1 MGEIVSEVRL
11 QHLTKY
17 PKEEEILRPFLNGFD
32 VTWAQRRRAY
42 NAALSVYF
50 LKPEPFMED
59 SYGFSREVLMVYS
72 PFGRME
78 PRAIQAAESF
88 LVTLPAFGRVESLNY
103 FLISDDSSIQEWTH
117 SYTSQNPEARIIVPF
132 NADELRKH
140 KGDSY
145 YIRNIINKYLYGRD
159 LFDYRLPIE
168 KDYYF
173 FGRKEVVASFYEAII
188 KNENKGLFGL
198 RKTGKTSILYK
209 LERQVKASSAG
220 LFLIFDCK
228 SPSIR
233 MLRWNQLFE
242 KICEDISQA
251 MGIKIEGGFD
261 EIEVADTFAR
271 LVAKSA
277 GKERIILV
285 FDEIEYISPIAVM
298 DLHWKMDFIKF
309 WQTFWAVQSRY
320 RNICTIIVGVNPYPL
335 EIDTIDGIQNP
346 LFGIVPPV
354 YLQGLVFDDM
364 KMMVRTLGKRM
375 GLRFDQNS
383 LEYIYARYGGH
394 PLLTRL
400 ACSILNTNTNFI
412 KETKPIDITYDKLK
426 QYEKGLDAT
435 LLFYYRHVVSELK
448 QFYPDEYEM
457 LELLASGQKRKFA
470 EESKHPEH
478 IKHLLDYGLLSYD
491 GNNMPKVNIPVIERY
506 IGYECARREGRKTIY
521 KVIEPHDRP
530 LWLNAIVK
538 SIITDLGFL
547 EDLIQEKK
555 LTSLFGPNSFAEEH
569 QFCQLQ
575 VVSDK
580 ANFGDFLNTCNRCFI
595 ESIDNYG
602 KSISRNDYF
611 WKDIKDNYPSLWN
624 PLYRIKV
631 YRHNYVHRI
640 LKDKFFKD
648 FMDFINTDL
657 EGQTPS
663 EVKDL
668 PFVLSQCVL
677 EGLLTGIQ
685 IESNKLTS

>member
-1 MGEIVSEVRL
+1 
-11 QHLTKY
+11 
-17 PKEEEILRPFLNGFD
+17 
-32 VTWAQRRRAY
+32 
-42 NAALSVYF
+42 
-50 LKPEPFMED
+50 
-59 SYGFSREVLMVYS
+59 
-72 PFGRME
+72 
-78 PRAIQAAESF
+78 
-88 LVTLPAFGRVESLNY
+88 VE
-103 FLISDDSSIQEWTH
+103 
-117 SYTSQNPEARIIVPF
+117 
-132 NADELRKH
+132 
-140 KGDSY
+140 
-145 YIRNIINKYLYGRD
+145 
-159 LFDYRLPIE
+159 
-168 KDYYF
+168 
-173 FGRKEVVASFYEAII
+173 
-188 KNENKGLFGL
+188 
-198 RKTGKTSILYK
+198 
-209 LERQVKASSAG
+209 
-220 LFLIFDCK
+220 
-228 SPSIR
+228 
-233 MLRWNQLFE
+233 
-242 KICEDISQA
+242 
-251 MGIKIEGGFD
+251 
-261 EIEVADTFAR
+261 
-271 LVAKSA
+271 KSA
-277 GKERIILV
+277 DKERIILV

-354 YLQGLVFDDM
+354 YLRGLVFDDM

-375 GLRFDQNS
+375 GLRFDQQS

-457 LELLASGQKRKFA
+457 LELLASGQKRRFA
-470 EESKHPEH
+470 EESKHPEL

-491 GNNMPKVNIPVIERY
+491 KNNMPKVNIPVIERY

-521 KVIEPHDRP
+521 KVIELHDRP

-538 SIITDLGFL
+538 SIITDIGFL

-555 LTSLFGPNSFAEEH
+555 LASLFGPNSFAEEH

-575 VVSDK
+575 VVSDR

-602 KSISRNDYF
+602 KSILRKDYF
-611 WKDIKDNYPSLWN
+611 WKDIKDNYPSLWI

-657 EGQTPS
+657 EGQSPS

-668 PFVLSQCVL
+668 PFVLQQCVL

-685 IESNKLTS
+685 IESNKLSS